1 MKKKRVLFALCCVL
15 IFALA
20 LVFFR
25 IASDGQTYL
34 RDLID
39 REPVSVKLSG
49 WGEKIVLEDDDLR
62 DFLQIMNDVT
72 VSPSSRLAMRKEG
85 AVPASATFY
94 YADGTSVKIGLPL
107 FQTNYGVYCCR
118 IHLAPLQDYKP
129 FQQLFE

>member
-1 MKKKRVLFALCCVL
+1 MKKKQIWLTLGCVL
-15 IFALA
+15 LLA
-20 LVFFR
+20 LVLVFFCF
-25 IASDGQTYL
+25 ATDGQAYL
-34 RDLID
+34 RNLID
-39 REPVSVKLSG
+39 LEPVSVKLSG
-49 WGEKIVLEDDDLR
+49 WGNKIVLEDDDLR